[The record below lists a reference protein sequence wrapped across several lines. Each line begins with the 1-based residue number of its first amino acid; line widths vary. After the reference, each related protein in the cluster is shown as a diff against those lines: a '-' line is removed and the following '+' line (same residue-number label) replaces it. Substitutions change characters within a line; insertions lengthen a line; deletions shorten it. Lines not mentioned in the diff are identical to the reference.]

1 MKVFLY
7 YEDNDHKML
16 HKTLKITLP
25 KSWKNGPTSKLLDQ
39 FVETYNASDLSESL
53 TLNADEM
60 HLAHKVKVEVQS
72 EKTLTLTLTGEEELK
87 MISLASDAITI
98 ETIEDREAVYIMH
111 GKSSTLAEVQA
122 AKQEIIDRK
131 KEEMANTVACV
142 RFGCKTRF
150 PKGGPYPACCY
161 HKAPPVFH
169 ETAKFWS
176 CCPNKKA
183 YDWEEFQLI
192 KGCMTGRCTDVKDNE
207 EEKQFLGGCDLR
219 DALHGESEPLKSI
232 DDFNK
237 AQADGSDAAP
247 VLQRLRGVMK
257 EIGVENELFDQVLDG
272 IRNEAGDG
280 GGGDSTEEDE
290 LAAATSELGKK
301 LKAAMKKIAV
311 DQLRIK

>member
-39 FVETYNASDLSESL
+39 FVETYNASDLSKSL

-60 HLAHKVKVEVQS
+60 HLAHKVQS
-72 EKTLTLTLTGEEELK
+72 EKTGEEEMK
-87 MISLASDAITI
+87 MIALASDAITI
-98 ETIEDREAVYIMH
+98 ETIEDREAVYIVH

-122 AKQEIIDRK
+122 AKQEIMDRK

-183 YDWEEFQLI
+183 YDWEDFQLI
-192 KGCMTGRCTDVKDNE
+192 KGCMTGRCTEVKDNE

-257 EIGVENELFDQVLDG
+257 EIGVENELFDQVLEG
-272 IRNEAGDG
+272 IRNEAGA
-280 GGGDSTEEDE
+280 GDSTEEDE
-290 LAAATSELGKK
+290 LVAATSELGKK

>member
-25 KSWKNGPTSKLLDQ
+25 KSWKNGPTSKLLHQ
-39 FVETYNASDLSESL
+39 FVETYNASDLSKSL

-60 HLAHKVKVEVQS
+60 HLAH
-72 EKTLTLTLTGEEELK
+72 
-87 MISLASDAITI
+87 
-98 ETIEDREAVYIMH
+98 
-111 GKSSTLAEVQA
+111 
-122 AKQEIIDRK
+122 
-131 KEEMANTVACV
+131 N
-142 RFGCKTRF
+142 
-150 PKGGPYPACCY
+150 
-161 HKAPPVFH
+161 
-169 ETAKFWS
+169 
-176 CCPNKKA
+176 
-183 YDWEEFQLI
+183 
-192 KGCMTGRCTDVKDNE
+192 KGCMTGRCTDVKDDE
-207 EEKQFLGGCDLR
+207 EGKQFLGGCDLR

-257 EIGVENELFDQVLDG
+257 EIGVENELFDQVFEG
-272 IRNEAGDG
+272 IRNEAGA
-280 GGGDSTEEDE
+280 GDSTEEDE
-290 LAAATSELGKK
+290 LVAATSELGKK